1 MKRLKNLLMILFAG
15 CLMYACNSKE
25 TFHVSL
31 SDILEQKGFVD
42 VSTLNKEQRQGY
54 KKVCTM
60 LFTNLEFKD
69 GLLKFTA
76 NKDEFISEGITES
89 LYSKWTKEIADVN
102 VVISKDTLLQQKFV
116 DEFADIKAKGLEQI
130 KNW

>member
-89 LYSKWTKEIADVN
+89 LYS
-102 VVISKDTLLQQKFV
+102 
-116 DEFADIKAKGLEQI
+116 
-130 KNW
+130 

>member
-1 MKRLKNLLMILFAG
+1 MIL
-15 CLMYACNSKE
+15 S
-25 TFHVSL
+25 
-31 SDILEQKGFVD
+31 
-42 VSTLNKEQRQGY
+42 
-54 KKVCTM
+54 
-60 LFTNLEFKD
+60 NLEFRD